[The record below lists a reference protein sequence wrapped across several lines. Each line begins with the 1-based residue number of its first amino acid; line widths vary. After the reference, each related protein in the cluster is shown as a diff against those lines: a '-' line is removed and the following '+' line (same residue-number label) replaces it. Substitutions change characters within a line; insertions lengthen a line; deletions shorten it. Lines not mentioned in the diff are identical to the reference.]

1 MFCKDGDVTVAHG
14 AKIRVAFG
22 TQKRCAARGVA
33 QNTNFQNMIA
43 HFDLLDKI
51 LKRAYT
57 VVPDRKRRCS
67 RSGYDR
73 VRSRR
78 RSCCSGES
86 ILFRGEGGL
95 DHPFAMA
102 AGAGSAAAPA
112 LGWVVI
118 ISGGDLAASTWL
130 HGCFNNVVFES
141 EREAGKAVDMLR
153 ILYAHNFDEDMAR
166 DLYVLVEPVT
176 LQPVK
181 ASAFALSSGWTEET
195 ARVLGCSA
203 GCGQAML
210 LWRSMEDPAT
220 QIGQRYNKR
229 KEFRAAE
236 RKRKIEMQEENIKR
250 MQETLAEL
258 KEADVEEDEERHV

>member
-1 MFCKDGDVTVAHG
+1 
-14 AKIRVAFG
+14 
-22 TQKRCAARGVA
+22 
-33 QNTNFQNMIA
+33 
-43 HFDLLDKI
+43 
-51 LKRAYT
+51 
-57 VVPDRKRRCS
+57 
-67 RSGYDR
+67 
-73 VRSRR
+73 
-78 RSCCSGES
+78 
-86 ILFRGEGGL
+86 
-95 DHPFAMA
+95 MA

-181 ASAFALSSGWTEET
+181 ASVFATPNSWTEET
-195 ARVLGCSA
+195 ARVLGCSSG
-203 GCGQAML
+203 GCSEAAI
-210 LWRSMEDPAT
+210 LWRSMEDPT
-220 QIGQRYNKR
+220 MPIGQTYKKR
-229 KEFRAAE
+229 KEHRAAE
-236 RKRKIEMQEENIKR
+236 RKREIELQEENIKR